1 MIINIENYEQGATTG
16 SATIQVL
23 DKYDEFIMDLTVNF
37 EFTTEEYETG
47 DGYLTPIEDW
57 LDVEITQTEYFNT
70 DMQRF
75 TPKREIQDHVES
87 ALINEIKD
95 RL

>member
-1 MIINIENYEQGATTG
+1 MIINIETYEQGATTG

-47 DGYLTPIEDW
+47 DGYITPIEDW
-57 LDVEITQTEYFNT
+57 LDVEITQTEYFNAE
-70 DMQRF
+70 MQRF
-75 TPKREIQDHVES
+75 KPKREIQDYVES